1 VNYLKKLDASLQD
14 LQQTVINRVKLSRPG
29 VFSSFGETFREPN
42 FGPFPQYNIEIEDVP
57 IEEQLRSLPPER
69 RYESST
75 RSTLVRLL
83 ENSTNELVRLQT
95 VVQNPRSKKNSSPK
109 WALVKGSFF
118 QDHEQYIED
127 NPPPFQE
134 IIIHPESVV
143 PDGGNAPLTPA
154 TLSKTQILNL
164 NATADNLEL
173 TALMAQEVAMM
184 KTLSAISR

>member
-1 VNYLKKLDASLQD
+1 
-14 LQQTVINRVKLSRPG
+14 
-29 VFSSFGETFREPN
+29 
-42 FGPFPQYNIEIEDVP
+42 
-57 IEEQLRSLPPER
+57 
-69 RYESST
+69 
-75 RSTLVRLL
+75 VRLL

-184 KTLSAISR
+184 KTLSAISRLTGNN